1 MSVIRTVARHLL
13 PARLRSVLGHLLAAQ
28 GRTWRHRLEAGRRR
42 RFGREVERLR
52 TWCNSISWGDR
63 LLTLDKSCGFRDD
76 PAFAR
81 ALVSIPRSDEFD
93 GPDRIAWRLNTLCW
107 AARRALRSGGDFVEC
122 GVYRGDMSWFLAQVI
137 GADKI
142 PHFYLYDSFSGFSPA
157 YSSSSDFADSPG
169 FLDFANE
176 IYRTEGLYESVSNRF
191 AGYTN
196 FTVIKGFLPET
207 LDQACPQQIGYLNLD
222 LNSVRAELA
231 VLERLF
237 DRVVAGGVIVFDDY
251 GWWQYRNQR
260 PITDKFIAARGY
272 EILELPTGQG
282 LLVKR

>member
-1 MSVIRTVARHLL
+1 VIRTVARLL
-13 PARLRSVLGHLLAAQ
+13 PEGLRRVLVHHLAGPERA
-28 GRTWRHRLEAGRRR
+28 WRRQVDAHRRR
-42 RFGREVERLR
+42 RFGREVERLHA
-52 TWCNSISWGDR
+52 SYKSVSWGDR
-63 LLTLDKSCGFRDD
+63 LLTLDKGCGFRDD
-76 PAFAR
+76 PAFTR
-81 ALVSIPRSDEFD
+81 ALESIPKSDAFE

-122 GVYRGDMSWFLAQVI
+122 GVYRGDMSWFVAQVI
-137 GADKI
+137 GAEKI
-142 PHFYLYDSFSGFSPA
+142 PHFYLYDSFSGLSPA
-157 YSSSSDFADSPG
+157 YSSSADFADSPG

-176 IYRTEGLYESVSNRF
+176 IFRAEGLYEGVRDRF
-191 AGYTN
+191 AGYRN
-196 FTVIKGFLPET
+196 FTVTKGFLPEA
-207 LDQACPQQIGYLNLD
+207 LDQACPQLIGYLHLD

-237 DRVVAGGVIVFDDY
+237 DRVVPGGVIVFDDY

-260 PITDKFIAARGY
+260 PITDSFVAARGY

>member
-1 MSVIRTVARHLL
+1 VIRTVAQHLL
-13 PARLRSVLGHLLAAQ
+13 SVRLRRVLGHHLAAQ
-28 GRTWRHRLEAGRRR
+28 GRAWWHRLDAGRRR
-42 RFGREVERLR
+42 RFGREIERLR
-52 TWCNSISWGDR
+52 TWCHSISWGDR
-63 LLTLDKSCGFRDD
+63 LLTLDKACGFRDD

-81 ALVSIPRSDEFD
+81 ALESIPRSDEFD

-169 FLDFANE
+169 FMDFANE
-176 IYRTEGLYESVSNRF
+176 VYRAEGLYESVSNRF
-191 AGYTN
+191 AGYRN
-196 FTVIKGFLPET
+196 FTVIKGFLPDA
-207 LDQACPQQIGYLNLD
+207 LDQTCPQQIGYLNLD